1 MFWSHFFD
9 EWFLIW
15 FDQNTQVAMMFIQ
28 YWLTHS
34 LHAYRHIR
42 LFITNRF
49 HNFLFLSSFQSPF
62 TFFLFII
69 SFSTILCHVVCF
81 SVPLFRLSSY
91 VHLNARQFENATGVI
106 SRTDNKIAKK
116 VQKYHV
122 PQTQKTRLSNNQRCP
137 ERISS
142 SCATSGIHFVTVKDT
157 IFIWYGNHGWH
168 INVLVKYKWHNI
180 NTNSLQTNSQEEQN
194 IFTRQSYQTTQR
206 NKNVQTF
213 NR

>member
-1 MFWSHFFD
+1 MEIVLVS
-9 EWFLIW
+9 FLWWMISESDSIKIHKLQW
-15 FDQNTQVAMMFIQ
+15 CSFNID
-28 YWLTHS
+28 WLIHS
-34 LHAYRHIR
+34 MPIG
-42 LFITNRF
+42 TNRF